1 MRQRLAIHRTRP
13 DCASCHNS
21 IDPIGL
27 GLENF
32 DGIGLYRTMEAGMT
46 IDISGKLPDGTM
58 FAGPAELAAI
68 LKDPARG
75 FDTCMTRN
83 MLTFMVGRGFQDVT
97 GAAWSSRI
105 AAAARTSGGGTFG
118 AIVANVV
125 KSGPFT
131 LRRGE

>member
-1 MRQRLAIHRTRP
+1 MRERLALHRVRP

-32 DGIGLYRTMEAGMT
+32 DGIGRFRTMEAGQT
-46 IDISGKLPDGTM
+46 LDISGKLPDGTA
-58 FAGPAELAAI
+58 FAGTAELAAI
-68 LKDPARG
+68 LKQPSRG
-75 FDTCMTRN
+75 FDACMTRN
-83 MLTFMVGRGFQDVT
+83 MLTFMVGRGFEDVT
-97 GAAWSSRI
+97 GVAWSSKVAD
-105 AAAARTSGGGTFG
+105 AAHTSGGSFG
-118 AIVANVV
+118 ALVANVV